1 MSLITLEQLKKHVVV
16 RPDTGECFSLS
27 GKKLGT
33 LSSNRYIRVSVGHR
47 EYRLHRLVWLWV
59 HGQHPP
65 ENMTIDHI
73 NGVKTDNRID
83 NLRLATVCQNIY
95 CHRAQKPLELR
106 NIYKER
112 RGYRVEM
119 SFNGKRIRR
128 RAATLERAL
137 EVRDHL
143 FELYPPIEMR

>member
-1 MSLITLEQLKKHVVV
+1 MPLITLEKLKKRVVI
-16 RPDTGECFSLS
+16 RPDTGECFSLT
-27 GKKLGT
+27 GKKLGA
-33 LSSNRYIRVSVGHR
+33 LSSNQYIRISIDRR

-95 CHRAQKPLELR
+95 YHRAQKPLEMR
-106 NIYKER
+106 NIHKTE
-112 RGYRVEM
+112 RGYRVELV
-119 SFNGKRIRR
+119 FNGKRIRR
-128 RAATLERAL
+128 RAATLERAF
-137 EVRDHL
+137 EVRDQL
-143 FELYPPIEMR
+143 FDLYPPIEMR